1 MSTGEEQDRAERH
14 LWGRYRELQHYRERK
29 LVDPES
35 EDDKRHDQ
43 FLRELIDEGSYD
55 EANRYI
61 NDMIE
66 FCERIEDLVA
76 AELYRG
82 YGKRV
87 EELQEI
93 G

>member
-1 MSTGEEQDRAERH
+1 MSTGEEQERGERH

-43 FLRELIDEGSYD
+43 FLRELINESKFD
-55 EANRYI
+55 EATKYT

-66 FCERIEDLVA
+66 FCEKIEDLVA

-82 YGKRV
+82 YGKRIA
-87 EELQEI
+87 ELREI